1 MKLKLIAIA
10 LALTSAIGC
19 RHAPPQLTPHY
30 QVVWQAN
37 EVGNTIQQVQ
47 TGAVFANGA
56 GFLSVGNTRIVVDA
70 VEISIPI
77 LHKAPEGYKSVISTF
92 IDIVRSHM
100 DATGNKILLT
110 SLLGLQTYINS
121 REPGELSRVQ
131 RDLPPSGVTDEQMQA
146 VFDSTVA
153 HALADGA
160 KWKAAHPLP

>member
-1 MKLKLIAIA
+1 MKLKLVA
-10 LALTSAIGC
+10 LALVLSAIGC

-37 EVGNTIQQVQ
+37 EVGNSIQQVQ

-56 GFLSVGNTRIVVDA
+56 GFLSVANTGIVVDA
-70 VEISIPI
+70 VAIAMPI
-77 LHKAPEGYKSVISTF
+77 LHATPEGYKAVISTF
-92 IDIVRSHM
+92 IDAIRSHM
-100 DATGNKILLT
+100 DMTGNKVLLT
-110 SLLGLQTYINS
+110 SLASLQAYINS
-121 REPGELSRVQ
+121 REPGELSKVS

-160 KWKAAHPLP
+160 KWRAAHPKP